1 MQYVQGRRNEITTAG
16 ARANT
21 VQPKNEKNGL
31 LWYGPLKCA
40 GARAPAA
47 PAVPTPLTTVISS

>member
-40 GARAPAA
+40 GARAPTA
-47 PAVPTPLTTVISS
+47 PTGLAPLFL